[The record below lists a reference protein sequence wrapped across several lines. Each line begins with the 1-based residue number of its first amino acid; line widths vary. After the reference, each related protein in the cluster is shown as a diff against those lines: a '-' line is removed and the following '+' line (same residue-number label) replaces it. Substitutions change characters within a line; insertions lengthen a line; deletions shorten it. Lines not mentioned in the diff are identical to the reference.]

1 MKFNQYVKEYRIKY
15 FKNLDKFAKIIGV
28 TKTMWRK
35 IERGINPPPKKTPV
49 SYTHLTLP
57 TKRIV

>member
-1 MKFNQYVKEYRIKY
+1 MFTWAMFISLLVV
-15 FKNLDKFAKIIGV
+15 FASA
-28 TKTMWRK
+28 T
-35 IERGINPPPKKTPV
+35 PPVGPILVVAPV

>member
-1 MKFNQYVKEYRIKY
+1 MKFNQYVKEYRLKY

-35 IERGINPPPKKTPV
+35 IERGINPPPKKTLLKKFA
-49 SYTHLTLP
+49 S
-57 TKRIV
+57 